1 MFYGEHLGAEEV
13 AVKCS
18 CGCGI
23 AATVEVVDKLGQSC
37 GWFTRSCA
45 YKKRKEL
52 RRIEKI
58 AKAIVR
64 RGW

>member
-1 MFYGEHLGAEEV
+1 MFYGEHLSADEV
-13 AVKCS
+13 AVKCA

-23 AATVEVVDKLGQSC
+23 AATVEVRDKFDQPC

-52 RRIEKI
+52 RRIAKI
-58 AKAIVR
+58 ARAIVR
-64 RGW
+64 GRP